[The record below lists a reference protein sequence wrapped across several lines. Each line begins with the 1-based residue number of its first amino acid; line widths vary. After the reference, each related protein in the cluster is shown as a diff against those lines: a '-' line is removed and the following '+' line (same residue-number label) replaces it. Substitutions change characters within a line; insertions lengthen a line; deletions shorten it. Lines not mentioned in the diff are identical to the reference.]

1 MCYLL
6 NNLQEP
12 CSDVMGGGTGSADK
26 GELPCDDTSKW
37 TEMHTDYIY
46 TQDVKHP

>member
-1 MCYLL
+1 
-6 NNLQEP
+6 
-12 CSDVMGGGTGSADK
+12 MGGGTGNADK

-46 TQDVKHP
+46 TQDVKQPWIVS